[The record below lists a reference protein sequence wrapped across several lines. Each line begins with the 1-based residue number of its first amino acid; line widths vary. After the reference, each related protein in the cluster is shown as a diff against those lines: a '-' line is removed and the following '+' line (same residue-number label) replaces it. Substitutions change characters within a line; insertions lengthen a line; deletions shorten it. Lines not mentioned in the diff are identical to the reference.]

1 MKHMKR
7 LSLIFILVLA
17 VVTPVI
23 TPSCTNL
30 DEEVFNDLTPSNFP
44 QTRSELIAAF
54 GSAYTTLYAWGQHN
68 NYLAMTEVASDE
80 AMIPIRG
87 ADWID
92 GRQWQ
97 RMHQHEYNSNEESIN
112 NAWNVMYRG
121 VGISNS
127 LIEAFKGLIGD
138 PDSPV
143 TDEEATLFI
152 AELRGLRALYY
163 YWLMDAW
170 GNVPLVV
177 DVEEGGVQ
185 DPNPGNTPRA
195 EIYAFLVSELE
206 AISGNLLKDK
216 STNTYG
222 RFNYYAAQALLAK
235 LYLNAE
241 TYTGTANWAGV
252 VTATD
257 NIINSGLYNLT
268 PDYFDNFNA
277 DNDQGGV
284 GTSESIFA
292 IPFDALQAPGFNI
305 GQMTLHYSS
314 QATFQ
319 LQEQPWNGYCT
330 LAEFYNSYE
339 DGDARK
345 GVWGDQQTR
354 GNFLAGPQY
363 NTDGVTPITDS
374 GVEAAD
380 PDGPEVVFTPELNE
394 AWDNALRQA
403 GARIAKYEYEIGQGQ
418 HSNVDF
424 QILRYADI
432 LLMKAEAL
440 WHQNAGSPDALA
452 IVNQVRNR
460 AGVDA
465 LASLTAE
472 DLLAERGREMF
483 YEGWRRNDLIRFG
496 KYNDPWTDKPASD
509 PSKNVFPLP
518 QPKLNTNPNLQQNAG
533 Y

>member
-1 MKHMKR
+1 M
-7 LSLIFILVLA
+7 VLA

-30 DEEVFNDLTPSNFP
+30 EEEVFNDLTPSNFP
-44 QTRSELIAAF
+44 QTRSELIALV

-68 NYLAMTEVASDE
+68 TYLSLQEVSSDE

-92 GRQWQ
+92 GQQWY
-97 RMHQHEYNSNEESIN
+97 RVHRHEYNSNEESIN
-112 NAWNVMYRG
+112 NAWNFIYRG
-121 VGISNS
+121 VLTCNNVIETLKAASSN
-127 LIEAFKGLIGD
+127 
-138 PDSPV
+138 PDGAV
-143 TDEEATLFI
+143 TQEEADAFI
-152 AELRGLRALYY
+152 AEMRGLRALYY

-177 DVEEGGVQ
+177 DLNEGEVQ
-185 DPNPGNTPRA
+185 DPNPSNTPRA
-195 EIYAFLVSELE
+195 EIHAFLVSELE
-206 AISGNLLKDK
+206 NISGNLLREK
-216 STNTYG
+216 SVNSYG

-235 LYLNAE
+235 LQLNAE
-241 TYTGTANWAGV
+241 VYTGVANWGAV
-252 VTATD
+252 VTACD
-257 NIINSGLYNLT
+257 NIINSGLYDLT

-277 DNDQGGV
+277 DNDQGGI
-284 GTSESIFA
+284 GTSESIFV
-292 IPFDALQAPGFNI
+292 IPFDAQQAPGFNI
-305 GQMTLHYSS
+305 SQMTLHYSS

-330 LAEFYNSYE
+330 LAEFYNSY
-339 DGDARK
+339 DDTDARK

-363 NTDGVTPITDS
+363 TTDGVTPITDT
-374 GVEAAD
+374 GTEAAD
-380 PDGPEVVFTPELNE
+380 PDGDEVVFTPELNE
-394 AWDNALRQA
+394 AWPNALRQA

-424 QILRYADI
+424 QILRYADV

-440 WHQNAGSPDALA
+440 WRQNAGSADALA
-452 IVNQVRNR
+452 LVNQVRAR
-460 AGVDA
+460 AGVADLPA
-465 LASLTAE
+465 LTAD

-496 KYNDPWTDKPASD
+496 KYNDEWEYKPASA
-509 PSKNVFPLP
+509 PTVNVFPLP
-518 QPKLNTNPNLQQNAG
+518 QPKLNTNPNLQQNPG